1 MSEGQQSG
9 AAAAGGTVCDKA
21 VAHRNG
27 GPIKSCGH
35 RPFPVCPFF
44 SGHSVLTQKFR
55 DYSCML
61 IVCSQ
66 AVDPW
71 RTVGMTEKEEWARQ
85 HFEELKGTLP
95 ELSPCWWK
103 RDFKSYVN
111 KFIAEHLYERD
122 IITAIPG
129 EDEEEEENDRIH
141 LHGIQCLVAGAVQEW
156 ELV

>member
-1 MSEGQQSG
+1 
-9 AAAAGGTVCDKA
+9 
-21 VAHRNG
+21 
-27 GPIKSCGH
+27 
-35 RPFPVCPFF
+35 
-44 SGHSVLTQKFR
+44 
-55 DYSCML
+55 ML

-85 HFEELKGTLP
+85 HFEELKGTLL

-103 RDFKSYVN
+103 RDFKSYVD
-111 KFIAEHLYERD
+111 KFIAERLYERD

-141 LHGIQCLVAGAVQEW
+141 LHGIRRLVAGAVQEW
-156 ELV
+156 ELVQQPKCAATCAELDSALVWQGRG